1 MSECGGRGGKMQD
14 TRGGKVLKLQKWG
27 KKGKINLKSQNGDGE
42 EQINLSKC
50 EIREGE
56 NKDYEVELN
65 NLK

>member
-1 MSECGGRGGKMQD
+1 
-14 TRGGKVLKLQKWG
+14 
-27 KKGKINLKSQNGDGE
+27 LKSQNGDGE